1 MHELQTIP
9 DGRAGLQ
16 VKLAK
21 IRQLIEDAKR
31 SPAFRRK
38 ALAIVADLPER
49 DHAGEVC
56 RVHEFVT
63 RGVRFVRDPWSP
75 GGLELFVAPAAML
88 ADVERGTAAGDC
100 DDHVILAAALLETIG
115 YRTRF
120 RVGGLPPD
128 HYRHI
133 WLEAST
139 PQGWV
144 PLELTK
150 KDAPCGFDPSPRFPL
165 TLTADG
171 TENSM
176 HTRKGLGASTIPPA
190 MARQEAKAAAQQLQL
205 RLRQQRQA
213 RAGAKR
219 DPGRRFVMPLPSATK
234 AALQEASKMSA
245 YGQKSQSDVDRLMRA
260 RAIRERTRGQR
271 LPPRQ
276 LGDYEL
282 PPSFLNLTPQEER
295 WRGVTPSD
303 VWRDS
308 ELADELVGLSGLGS
322 KLKKLRKKV
331 SRGASKVAKAVKRAP
346 KAAEKFVKKTSAA
359 PWRAQQK
366 LFRGIGR
373 GVQDLAKGVK
383 AMATGAVQMPP
394 PEYSDDGAEL
404 EPAPYQ
410 PLAPMPIVDYYGG
423 GAGMPAFDVAPD
435 PWAGWDATTE
445 AQEVQSLYTPATAEW
460 MGPDAPMP
468 GQGAGS
474 YEPTYDW
481 PDTYNAFAQPAYG
494 DEGMD
499 YPAMDV
505 ESEIDVYDDPYGE
518 LGDLTWLENLA
529 QQVGSTVLTY
539 QQARLQAKAAQKGY
553 SPLSFGA
560 TIPTTPQ
567 PAPAPTPTPPPVL
580 VMPPPATSATSGHVV
595 KTPNWMP
602 WAIASIG
609 AVALL
614 GLMGGVRRGRR

>member
-9 DGRAGLQ
+9 EGRAGLQ

-31 SPAFRRK
+31 SPAFRRR
-38 ALAIVADLPER
+38 ALAIVSDLPER
-49 DHAGEVC
+49 DHFGEVC
-56 RVHEFVT
+56 RVHEFVA

-75 GGLELFVAPAAML
+75 GGLELFIAPAVML

-100 DDHVILAAALLETIG
+100 DDHVILAAALLETLG

-139 PQGWV
+139 PNGWV
-144 PLELTK
+144 PMELTK

-171 TENSM
+171 TEDDMN
-176 HTRKGLGASTIPPA
+176 TRKGLGAPIVSA
-190 MARQEAKAAAQQLQL
+190 AAARQEAKAAARQLQL

-213 RAGAKR
+213 AAGVQR
-219 DPGRRFVMPLPSATK
+219 DSGRRFTMPLPSATK
-234 AALQEASKMSA
+234 AAMQEASRMSA

-260 RAIRERTRGQR
+260 RAIRERSRGGR
-271 LPPRQ
+271 LPSRQ

-282 PPSFLNLTPQEER
+282 PPSMHNLTPQEER
-295 WRGVTPSD
+295 WRGVVPSD
-303 VWRDS
+303 LWRDA
-308 ELADELVGLSGLGS
+308 ELAEEQLGGLGS

-331 SRGASKVAKAVKRAP
+331 TSKAKKVTKTVAKAVAKAP
-346 KAAEKFVKKTSAA
+346 KNALRPFKMQ
-359 PWRAQQK
+359 RD
-366 LFRGIGR
+366 LFKGIGR

-383 AMATGAVQMPP
+383 AMATGALQAPAAYTGGDGELVQP
-394 PEYSDDGAEL
+394 D
-404 EPAPYQ
+404 PYE

-423 GAGMPAFDVAPD
+423 GGGMPAFEATPD
-435 PWAGWDATTE
+435 PWAGWDATYE
-445 AQEVQSLYTPATAEW
+445 GQEVQSLYTPATAEW
-460 MGPDAPMP
+460 IGPDAPMP

-474 YEPTYDW
+474 YEETYDW
-481 PDTYNAFAQPAYG
+481 PDTYDAFAQPAYG
-494 DEGMD
+494 DQGMD
-499 YPAMDV
+499 YPAMDA
-505 ESEIDVYDDPYGE
+505 EHEIDVYDDPYGE

-539 QQARLQAKAAQKGY
+539 QQAKLQAKAASKGY
-553 SPLSFGA
+553 APLSFGA
-560 TIPTTPQ
+560 TIPAS
-567 PAPAPTPTPPPVL
+567 APVATPPPVL
-580 VMPPPATSATSGHVV
+580 VMQQEPPPAPPAMP
-595 KTPNWMP
+595 KLPNWMP
-602 WAIASIG
+602 WALGS
-609 AVALL
+609 VALVTL
-614 GLMGGVRRGRR
+614 AALMGGTRRSRR